1 MYKLESDKAPEAVG
15 PYSQAMVSEN
25 LIFLSGQ
32 LGLNRETGALVDGGV
47 QEQVKQAFQNAE
59 YILNKEGLNLQ
70 NAVKVT
76 VYLKNIDDFEAVNEV
91 YSEEFEQPY
100 PARSAF
106 AVKDLPKNG
115 LVEIEVIAEK
125 YGR

>member
-15 PYSQAMVSEN
+15 PYSQAMVSGN

-47 QEQVKQAFQNAE
+47 QEEAKQAFKNAE
-59 YILNKEGLNLQ
+59 YVLNKEGLNLQ

-76 VYLKNIDDFEAVNEV
+76 VYLKNIEDFEAVNEV
-91 YSEEFEQPY
+91 YAEEFDQPY

-106 AVKDLPKNG
+106 AVKDLPKSG